1 LQIDRFVA
9 EVTEDPWNGQQL
21 PAGLLIP
28 IKPLV
33 NQRPKKELCI
43 ML

>member
-1 LQIDRFVA
+1 LQIGRFVA
-9 EVTEDPWNGQQL
+9 EVIEDPWNGQQL
-21 PAGLLIP
+21 PADLLIP

-33 NQRPKKELCI
+33 SQQPKKESCI